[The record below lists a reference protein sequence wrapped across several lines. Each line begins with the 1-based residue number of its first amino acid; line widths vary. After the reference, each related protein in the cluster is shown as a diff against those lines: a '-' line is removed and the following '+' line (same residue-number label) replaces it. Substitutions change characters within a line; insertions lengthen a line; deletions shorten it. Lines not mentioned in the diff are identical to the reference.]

1 MGVDAGFDMVPR
13 LTKAAVDQEVW
24 ERFIRSVKEHYE
36 DDDRVEIKTNYL
48 LFKVGEHPK
57 LPFEG
62 HKFLRFS
69 SKISGRIATESKV
82 MDYIQTVYLL
92 AKVDFGTRVR
102 KWSEYSDQYGHY
114 GWAEVNESIA
124 SYEQID
130 EPEATTL
137 IAGGLNV
144 DPSKSP
150 DIPLFE
156 VKPIS
161 AKGRGLVARV
171 NIPKGTRVLL
181 EKPIFT
187 SQSMSL
193 DLIEKS
199 LASKLKS
206 LSKVEQRQFLSL
218 HNNFPGKRPF
228 SGIMKTN
235 ALPCG
240 SDSTVGAVY
249 PTICF
254 INHSCLPN
262 AHNNWNEDKG
272 HETIHAIRPI
282 MAGQEITL
290 PYDKGGPSSVRQ
302 AKLQQ
307 SFGFRCDC
315 TICSLPRPELLASD
329 ARRSEIQRLDDAIG
343 NPFNMMTNPGASLA
357 NCYSLLQTLEEEFR
371 GSPGVLLARV
381 QYDAFQISIAH
392 GDQARAA
399 VFAENAYRS
408 RVECEGEDSPTA
420 QNMKALMQNPTS
432 HASFGACSMR
442 WKTTKKSVPKGLDAD
457 EFKKWLWRQNK

>member
-1 MGVDAGFDMVPR
+1 MGIDAGFDMVPR
-13 LTKAAVDQEVW
+13 LTKEAVDQDVW
-24 ERFIRSVKEHYE
+24 QRFIRSVKEHYE
-36 DDDRVEIKTNYL
+36 DDDRVEIKPNYL
-48 LFKVGEHPK
+48 LFKVGEHPM

-69 SKISGRIATESKV
+69 SKISGRIATESNA
-82 MDYIQTVYLL
+82 MDYIRTVYLM
-92 AKVDFGTRVR
+92 AEVNFGPRVR
-102 KWSEYSDQYGHY
+102 KWSESSDQYGHY
-114 GWAEVNESIA
+114 GWAEPDEPKATTSIA
-124 SYEQID
+124 SF
-130 EPEATTL
+130 
-137 IAGGLNV
+137 GLNI
-144 DPSKSP
+144 DPSKGP

-161 AKGRGLVARV
+161 GKGRGLVARV
-171 NIPKGTRVLL
+171 NIPKGTRILL
-181 EKPIFT
+181 EKPILT
-187 SQSMSL
+187 SQSMPL
-193 DLIEKS
+193 DMTEKI

-206 LSKVEQRQFLSL
+206 LSIVEQRQFLSL
-218 HNNFPGKRPF
+218 HNNFPGKLPF
-228 SGIMKTN
+228 RGIMKTN

-262 AHNNWNEDKG
+262 SHNNWNDDKG
-272 HETIHAIRPI
+272 HETIHATRPI

-290 PYDKGGPSSVRQ
+290 PYDKGGPSSARQ

-307 SFGFRCDC
+307 SFGFLCDC
-315 TICSLPRPELLASD
+315 TICSLPGPELLASD
-329 ARRSEIQRLDDAIG
+329 ARRLKMQRLDDAIG
-343 NPFNMMTNPGASLA
+343 DPLSMMTSPGASLA

-408 RVECEGEDSPTA
+408 RVECEGEDSPAA
-420 QNMKALMQNPTS
+420 QKMKALMQNPAS
-432 HASFGACSMR
+432 HASFGACSMY
-442 WKTTKKSVPKGLDAD
+442 WKMTRKSAPKGLDAD
-457 EFKKWLWRQNK
+457 EFRKWLWRQNK